1 MDTRTP
7 RNIGC
12 CPSSKGHFCRPVPNL
27 ANVYGS
33 QLQRNEKHR
42 GLAAAPVSQFAPS
55 TTLTQHLGMTDA
67 KHQYQT
73 DAVGVGRTA
82 GRGVGVDTRVND
94 GLLPGGDG

>member
-1 MDTRTP
+1 VWATVVVRATP
-7 RNIGC
+7 EE
-12 CPSSKGHFCRPVPNL
+12 PKQEEEPVP
-27 ANVYGS
+27 VWVQS
-33 QLQRNEKHR
+33 
-42 GLAAAPVSQFAPS
+42 PVSQFAPS

-94 GLLPGGDG
+94 GTCFIAV